1 MTIGKN
7 MQHLKQNNQKAVLNI
22 INEKGSIP
30 KKDMAAI
37 LGITATSITNIT
49 NEMIAEGILKT
60 IGKKEDNKVGRKKV
74 LISLNYDYKKVI
86 GLNIH
91 LIDGKIVV
99 SVGITNLNAT
109 PIFED
114 KYIYDKD
121 IDINLMFKSI
131 CEEIKKAMKEK
142 ILEEKDIIGIGV
154 AIIGIVDTVNGISIN
169 PQGLWNSPVNVRE
182 IIKTHFNLPVHVIN
196 NIHSYVLAHQMLEKN
211 LINKENFIFIKYG
224 PRIGSVVVI
233 NGNVYEGM
241 NNRAGKLSHLRV
253 NSPSVI
259 QCRCGDINCLEA
271 VVSFERILHELKE
284 VITEENMPLLFQRI
298 DGNKDKLTMEDVYW
312 SYDQR
317 DPNVVEI
324 INEKYYYIA
333 SILVNI
339 IKFID
344 PNGIFLTG
352 EGFSNENINKV
363 FYKNVYELSNKR
375 FSKEMFYKS
384 DIDKYPIYTGAIA
397 LVLSNEFYN

>member
-154 AIIGIVDTVNGISIN
+154 AIIGIVDTVNGVSIN
-169 PQGLWNSPVNVRE
+169 PQGLWNSPVNIRE

-211 LINKENFIFIKYG
+211 SINKENFIFIKYG

>member
-1 MTIGKN
+1 

-154 AIIGIVDTVNGISIN
+154 AIIGIVDTVNGVSIN
-169 PQGLWNSPVNVRE
+169 PQGLWNSPVNIRE

-211 LINKENFIFIKYG
+211 SINKENFIFIKYG

>member
-1 MTIGKN
+1 

>member
-1 MTIGKN
+1 

-211 LINKENFIFIKYG
+211 SINKENFIFIKYG

-271 VVSFERILHELKE
+271 VISFERILHELKE